1 MKSLNEQQA
10 EFEARQREIEALNQQ
25 ILNVFP
31 AGKSNEEELA
41 PVLENY
47 VPQDNTTVT
56 KPVLMSEDEALGTLQ
71 NPNATEE
78 DILTARKTLSST
90 FKAPVLEN
98 NSGALNTTALNNVDQ
113 NTAGNPVLETNDNGF
128 IPMVVNEGTSSATVV
143 LFNPET
149 NQVRPDGSATSNLLL
164 SGNAKGQQRLILKL
178 KDMYRNNNL
187 GKPLNDIEKK
197 ITDESNRFDAAE
209 GRSTERG
216 PILDNIVA
224 LKEEQ
229 RRLLSGL
236 DTKGNSFPKPE
247 DLVNAVS
254 APYEQAQY
262 GLDYNEAGF
271 NGGPPAQ
278 PTPVLEN
285 DALGLAPKE
294 LVGSGRGEYGM
305 PTEPMPTEARLDP
318 YMEIPKSDAPAG
330 YHRMDDGTLMS
341 DSDMPP
347 EGGLSEGVLSDGATK
362 VAINKPILM
371 DDNTNQANS
380 RSFSASSANARGSS
394 MPYDKIGRNEMLMR
408 AGGRIMAN
416 SDLGLNKALGAG
428 MDEYGQI
435 QDANRANEI
444 AKFNQ
449 DETTRLAE
457 ARMAAAKAKADAK
470 NNKPVSP
477 ESLRYGQA
485 ALASINSIQ
494 SSLDNDTSK
503 NIFDSMNIFDN
514 ATGIFGNLLKSVPTT
529 EAHSVMLNI
538 ETIEAAVA
546 FDRLQAM
553 RNASKT
559 GGALG
564 QVSNIELRLLSSSLG
579 NLKQSNN
586 KEEFQR
592 NLDQVKKVYNEIV
605 HGKDYQDPSD
615 VINPTTNNDAL
626 YNEADA
632 IIG

>member
-1 MKSLNEQQA
+1 MPKSNLLRSPRIFLKKQQA

-25 ILNVFP
+25 ILNNFQP
-31 AGKSNEEELA
+31 TKGNEAELA
-41 PVLENY
+41 PVLEN
-47 VPQDNTTVT
+47 
-56 KPVLMSEDEALGTLQ
+56 
-71 NPNATEE
+71 NA
-78 DILTARKTLSST
+78 
-90 FKAPVLEN
+90 
-98 NSGALNTTALNNVDQ
+98 GALNTTVP
-113 NTAGNPVLETNDNGF
+113 PVLNTG
-128 IPMVVNEGTSSATVV
+128 
-143 LFNPET
+143 
-149 NQVRPDGSATSNLLL
+149 
-164 SGNAKGQQRLILKL
+164 
-178 KDMYRNNNL
+178 NL
-187 GKPLNDIEKK
+187 GGIDSLKITHPEIYEKYKNDPAKLVELANAFLVSARDENQTTLEGLSKKRDSDLFKK
-197 ITDESNRFDAAE
+197 IFTDPTNREVGEQSDMDAINFGKEYALDQRAKSLTAIRREAKKTPFTTLFD
-209 GRSTERG
+209 
-216 PILDNIVA
+216 D
-224 LKEEQ
+224 
-229 RRLLSGL
+229 
-236 DTKGNSFPKPE
+236 GN
-247 DLVNAVS
+247 VV
-254 APYEQAQY
+254 
-262 GLDYNEAGF
+262 
-271 NGGPPAQ
+271 PPVYKR
-278 PTPVLEN
+278 PVLYDGPDEAIPEQ
-285 DALGLAPKE
+285 DMP
-294 LVGSGRGEYGM
+294 M
-305 PTEPMPTEARLDP
+305 PTEARLDPYMEIPKQDMPMPTEARLDP

-341 DSDMPP
+341 DSDMST
-347 EGGLSEGVLSDGATK
+347 EAVLSDENAK
-362 VAINKPILM
+362 VANNTPILM

-514 ATGIFGNLLKSVPTT
+514 ATGIFGNLLKSVPNTP
-529 EAHSVMLNI
+529 AHSVMLNI

-615 VINPTTNNDAL
+615 VINPTNNNDAL

>member
-1 MKSLNEQQA
+1 MPKSNLLRSPRIFLKKQQA

-25 ILNVFP
+25 ILNNFQP
-31 AGKSNEEELA
+31 TKGNEAELA

-56 KPVLMSEDEALGTLQ
+56 KPVLMSEDEALGILQ

-78 DILTARKTLSST
+78 DILKARKTLSPT
-90 FKAPVLEN
+90 FKEPVL
-98 NSGALNTTALNNVDQ
+98 
-113 NTAGNPVLETNDNGF
+113 
-128 IPMVVNEGTSSATVV
+128 TSLPPADMDFSA
-143 LFNPET
+143 
-149 NQVRPDGSATSNLLL
+149 ATS
-164 SGNAKGQQRLILKL
+164 I
-178 KDMYRNNNL
+178 
-187 GKPLNDIEKK
+187 
-197 ITDESNRFDAAE
+197 
-209 GRSTERG
+209 
-216 PILDNIVA
+216 
-224 LKEEQ
+224 
-229 RRLLSGL
+229 
-236 DTKGNSFPKPE
+236 
-247 DLVNAVS
+247 
-254 APYEQAQY
+254 
-262 GLDYNEAGF
+262 
-271 NGGPPAQ
+271 
-278 PTPVLEN
+278 LEN
-285 DALGLAPKE
+285 PNANPADLAE
-294 LVGSGRGEYGM
+294 AQEFFSDREGLVGSGRGEYGMPTEPM

-341 DSDMPP
+341 DSDMST
-347 EGGLSEGVLSDGATK
+347 EAVLSDENAK
-362 VAINKPILM
+362 VANNTPILM

-615 VINPTTNNDAL
+615 VINPTNNNDAL